1 MTGGYSSRESSAIA
15 RRVRRAAES
24 FGNAAAALGPITAGC
39 AVFTITRGQWSM
51 IDGIH
56 HCLNEL
62 GPSHV
67 SVWTWA
73 IAAYEVEAVGGLMAR
88 GEILTARLVV
98 DYSCNR
104 REQTLLNAWRDKWGD
119 DAVRVVKN
127 HAKIARVWQ
136 QGPAGLRLL
145 LRGSANLNANPR
157 FENFDLSEGGAEFD
171 LVTRIEDGLPVLP
184 REHSHAEALS
194 ATGLG
199 GAFDLATLAKFGPAP
214 ESEVKPWR
222 P

>member
-15 RRVRRAAES
+15 RRVRRASES

-51 IDGIH
+51 VDAIH

-73 IAAYEVEAVGGLMAR
+73 IASYEVESLGGLVAR
-88 GEILTARLVV
+88 GDLLSCRLIV
-98 DYSCNR
+98 DYSAGR
-104 REQTLLNAWRDKWGD
+104 RNIEILDWWRAKFGPDQ
-119 DAVRVVKN
+119 VRVCKN
-127 HAKIARVWQ
+127 HAKLARVWQ
-136 QGPAGLRLL
+136 DDGLRVLV
-145 LRGSANLNANPR
+145 RGSANLNFNPR
-157 FENFDLSEGGAEFD
+157 FEQIDLSEGGAEFD